1 MVCEEDIRD
10 FFLKMSR
17 ELEREGYEILNNLHT
32 IFGNYKNYEE
42 LLLEEIQ
49 YNQDLEEEELSS
61 DEPIQ

>member
-1 MVCEEDIRD
+1 MVCEEEIRD
-10 FFLKMSR
+10 FFFNMSR

-49 YNQDLEEEELSS
+49 NEQELEEELSS
-61 DEPIQ
+61 DEPI

>member
-49 YNQDLEEEELSS
+49 YNQELEEEELSS